1 MTPESSRS
9 RRAQRVLHRAR
20 TRVQRHRFSQA
31 FAGVGDALRRALAR
45 LRAYLPAR
53 HGDSDGNGDGAR
65 NRSLVSDILLLQLAF
80 AFLISVLAIGGFWW
94 TSTWVVEKNLGE
106 WGERWIA
113 ELDNLGTPLYLSD
126 EQDRFLRI
134 ENYVR
139 NFSEISSLRYYA
151 ADGELIFS
159 DFPNPADFRW
169 PQLTAGE
176 LAQLETGAEGASP
189 SRVERS
195 DQFAAIVRLSK
206 PIWIESMSS
215 DDLLDFDPSVTYPVE
230 RSLAGF
236 VELGLDFSSYTTLLN
251 RTVLFA
257 SLLGVLI
264 LALLAL
270 TSGLILRRALRPLAR
285 LQHPLAKLAAGRT
298 NFDVETSG
306 HREIVAIANAL
317 NTTVTAL
324 KERDDRLWRF
334 ANFDP
339 LTGLLNRHRFAEAL
353 NHELEHFDDPHRSLA
368 LLFVDLDQFKY
379 VNDSLGHAAGDC
391 ILKQVAARLQAGVRR
406 HDVVSRF
413 GGDEFT
419 ILVRDVIKD
428 DVINICETLIQ
439 DLSEHPFVEEGQSF
453 RICCSIG
460 VTMIEPRHQSP
471 ADLLAQA
478 DMACH
483 EAKARGRNR
492 FEFYKSSGTEMRKMV
507 VDIGWSERIRKA
519 LKKDAFMLHYQPIA
533 DVKTGEI
540 SHYEALLRM
549 KGNKKRLIQ
558 PGAFIPAASRFGL
571 MADLDQ
577 WVIRNAF
584 RQLARFH
591 AKGDPICLNVNISG
605 NIFEDTNLLDCI
617 RENLEINSLSAES
630 IVLEITEQVAVR
642 NMMHASRQ
650 MEAIAKLGC
659 RFAIDDFGAGYSSYS
674 YLKSLPVEFIKI
686 DGVFIK
692 NLVGDD
698 VDQEIVRSISD
709 IAKAAGKQTIA
720 EYVEDAR
727 TFDLLDELGVH
738 YAQGFFIGKP
748 AARLKRDD
756 VRVSVSSKRSKRK
769 RAG

>member
-1 MTPESSRS
+1 ML
-9 RRAQRVLHRAR
+9 RVC
-20 TRVQRHRFSQA
+20 
-31 FAGVGDALRRALAR
+31 AGVAGASRRALAR
-45 LRAYLPAR
+45 LCALPSTA
-53 HGDSDGNGDGAR
+53 GGDGNLSR

-94 TSTWVVEKNLGE
+94 TSTWVVEKNLDE
-106 WGERWIA
+106 WGERWVA
-113 ELDNLGTPLYLSD
+113 ELDNLGMPLYLSD
-126 EQDRFLRI
+126 EQDRFVRI
-134 ENYVR
+134 ENYIR
-139 NFSEISSLRYYA
+139 NYSEISSIRYYSKN
-151 ADGELIFS
+151 GEVIFS
-159 DFPNPADFRW
+159 DFPNYADFRW
-169 PQLTAGE
+169 PPLTAGQ
-176 LAQLETGAEGASP
+176 LAQLENDAQSVSP
-189 SRVERS
+189 ARIERS
-195 DQFAAIVRLSK
+195 DEIAAIVRLSK
-206 PIWIESMSS
+206 PIWIESMNS
-215 DDLLDFDPSVTYPVE
+215 DDLLDFDPSATYPVE

-251 RTVLFA
+251 RSVLFA
-257 SLLGVLI
+257 SLLGVSILAI
-264 LALLAL
+264 LALI
-270 TSGLILRRALRPLAR
+270 SGLILRRALRPLAR
-285 LQHPLAKLAAGRT
+285 LQHPLAKLAEGRT
-298 NFDVETSG
+298 NFNVEASG
-306 HREIVAIANAL
+306 HREIVAIADAL

-324 KERDDRLWRF
+324 KERDDKLWKV

-339 LTGLLNRHRFAEAL
+339 LTGLLNRHKFSEAL
-353 NHELEHFDDPHRSLA
+353 TQELEHYDNPDRSNA

-391 ILKQVAARLQAGVRR
+391 VLKQVSARLQCGVRK
-406 HDVVSRF
+406 HDLVSRF

-419 ILVRDVIKD
+419 ILVRDVMKD
-428 DVINICETLIQ
+428 DVISICETLIQ
-439 DLSEHPFVEEGQSF
+439 DVSEHPFVEEGQSF
-453 RICCSIG
+453 RIYCSIG

-519 LKKDAFMLHYQPIA
+519 LKNDAFTLQYQPIA

-540 SHYEALLRM
+540 GHYEALLRM

-571 MADLDQ
+571 MAELDQ
-577 WVIRNAF
+577 WVIRRAL
-584 RQLARFH
+584 RQLAKFH
-591 AKGDPICLNVNISG
+591 EKGDPICLNVNISG
-605 NIFEDTNLLDCI
+605 SIFEDTNLLDCI
-617 RENLEINSLSAES
+617 RENLEINSLAAES

-642 NMMHASRQ
+642 NMIHASKQ
-650 MEAIAKLGC
+650 MEAIAGLGC

-692 NLVGDD
+692 NLVNDD
-698 VDQEIVRSISD
+698 VDQKIVRSISE
-709 IAKAAGKQTIA
+709 IANAAGKQTIA

-727 TFDLLDELGVH
+727 TFDMLDELGVH
-738 YAQGFFIGKP
+738 YAQGFYVGKP

-756 VRVSVSSKRSKRK
+756 LPVAIGAAGRKRK

>member
-1 MTPESSRS
+1 MTMESSRS
-9 RRAQRVLHRAR
+9 RRKQGVLRRAR
-20 TRVQRHRFSQA
+20 ARVERHRILRV
-31 FAGVGDALRRALAR
+31 FAGATDASRRALAR
-45 LRAYLPAR
+45 LRALPFAS
-53 HGDSDGNGDGAR
+53 GGDGNSPR

-80 AFLISVLAIGGFWW
+80 AFLISILAVGGFWW
-94 TSTWVVEKNLGE
+94 TSTWVVEKNLDE
-106 WGERWIA
+106 WGERWIV
-113 ELDNLGTPLYLSD
+113 ELDNLGMPLYLAD

-134 ENYVR
+134 ENYIR
-139 NFSEISSLRYYA
+139 KFSEIASIRYYSKN
-151 ADGELIFS
+151 GEIIFS

-169 PQLTAGE
+169 LPLTPDQLAE
-176 LAQLETGAEGASP
+176 LETGDQNDSP
-189 SRVERS
+189 VRIERS
-195 DQFAAIVRLSK
+195 DEFAATVRLSK
-206 PIWIESMSS
+206 PIWIESMKS
-215 DDLLDFDPSVTYPVE
+215 DDLMDFDPAVTYPVE

-251 RTVLFA
+251 RSVLFA
-257 SLLGVLI
+257 SLLGVTI

-270 TSGLILRRALRPLAR
+270 ASSLILRRALRPLAR
-285 LQHPLAKLAAGRT
+285 LQHPLAQLAEGRT
-298 NFDVETSG
+298 NFNVETSG
-306 HREIVAIANAL
+306 HREIVAIADAL

-324 KERDDRLWRF
+324 KERDDKLWKV

-339 LTGLLNRHRFAEAL
+339 LTGLLNRHRFSEAL
-353 NHELEHFDDPHRSLA
+353 TQELENFDDPTRSSA
-368 LLFVDLDQFKY
+368 LLFLDLDQFKY
-379 VNDSLGHAAGDC
+379 VNDSLGHAAGDN
-391 ILKQVAARLQAGVRR
+391 ILKQVSARLQAGVRR
-406 HDVVSRF
+406 HDLVSRF

-428 DVINICETLIQ
+428 DVIGICETLIA
-439 DLSEHPFVEEGQSF
+439 DISDHPFVEEGQSF
-453 RICCSIG
+453 RIYCSIG
-460 VTMIEPRHQSP
+460 VTMIEPRHRSP

-492 FEFYKSSGTEMRKMV
+492 CEFYKSSGTEMRKMV

-519 LKKDAFMLHYQPIA
+519 LKEEAFTLQYQPIA

-540 SHYEALLRM
+540 AHYEALLRM
-549 KGNKKRLIQ
+549 KGKKQRLIQ

-571 MADLDQ
+571 MAELDQ
-577 WVIRNAF
+577 WVIRHAF
-584 RQLARFH
+584 QQLAKFH
-591 AKGDPICLNVNISG
+591 MKGDHICLNVNISG

-617 RENLEINSLSAES
+617 RENLEINALPAES

-674 YLKSLPVEFIKI
+674 YLKTLPVEFIKI

-692 NLVGDD
+692 NLIDD
-698 VDQEIVRSISD
+698 EVDQKIVRSISE

-727 TFDLLDELGVH
+727 TFELLDELGVH
-738 YAQGFFIGKP
+738 YAQGFFVGKP
-748 AARLKRDD
+748 AARLKRNAVPASIDAA
-756 VRVSVSSKRSKRK
+756 RRRRS
-769 RAG
+769 GGV